1 MEPPPSYR
9 ELLFELININTYNL
23 ELELQVHDLKQE
35 LEKTKQELEK
45 TNQKIDKINNSY
57 IKAKQNEVLLTSI
70 LQGKN

>member
-9 ELLFELININTYNL
+9 ELLFELIKINTYNL

-35 LEKTKQELEK
+35 LEKTKQK
-45 TNQKIDKINNSY
+45 MDKINNSY